1 MYCLQSELFWVQE
14 DIDVVAGDLNNAY
27 WRRKADPEKQNDSTL
42 EETFKKNAKLL
53 DLLGPTHYCGALVE
67 HHMNGL
73 MCAGLS
79 SHLHLNSLQRTRQAT
94 TRRGSISV
102 M

>member
-1 MYCLQSELFWVQE
+1 MH
-14 DIDVVAGDLNNAY
+14 IGDA
-27 WRRKADPEKQNDSTL
+27 KQILRSKTTAL
-42 EETFKKNAKLL
+42 LKKRSKNAKLL
-53 DLLGPTHYCGALVE
+53 DLLGPTHHCGALVE